1 MKCGIKRAPKSF
13 QKEKSGKE
21 FFSGKELGCGSE
33 EEAQKKN

>member
-21 FFSGKELGCGSE
+21 LFLGKELGWTSLV
-33 EEAQKKN
+33 AQKKN